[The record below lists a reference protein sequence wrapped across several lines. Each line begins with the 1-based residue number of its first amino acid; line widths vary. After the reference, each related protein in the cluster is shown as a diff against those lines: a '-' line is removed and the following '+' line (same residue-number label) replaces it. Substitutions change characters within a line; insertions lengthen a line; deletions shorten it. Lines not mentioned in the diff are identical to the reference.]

1 MDKLKL
7 LLALSLLLLAP
18 AAPVPVHAQ
27 QAQAIGRCTEDTTML
42 VGGFAVTRCY
52 SGKSVGGIG
61 TTLDAAVANANA
73 MSGLLAQGVKCVYSA
88 YDAGPGAYLVKFGCS
103 KEGIN
108 LGRSSTIGG
117 LGTTLT
123 DAGNNVLGF
132 AQLYG
137 ASNGYRCNVDTPQ
150 VVLGGYISKFG
161 CGYPDDGA
169 PRASTINGIGST
181 ATDAG
186 ANNLDFAEL
195 AATGLKCGT
204 GSNQIS
210 LPGPYKVMYSC
221 SGHSLVAYGMTLT
234 SAGWDALLQAQGL

>member
-1 MDKLKL
+1 MEKLKL
-7 LLALSLLLLAP
+7 LFALSLLLLIP
-18 AAPVPVHAQ
+18 ATPVPAQAQ
-27 QAQAIGRCTEDTTML
+27 QAQAIGRCTSDTTML

-52 SGKSVGGIG
+52 DGKSVGGIG
-61 TTLDAAVANANA
+61 TTLDAALANANA
-73 MSGLLAQGVKCVYSA
+73 MSGLLSQGVRCVYAS
-88 YDAGPGAYLVKFGCS
+88 YDAGPGAYLVSFGCS
-103 KEGIN
+103 KEGVN

-150 VVLGGYISKFG
+150 IVMGGYIAKFG
-161 CGYPDDGA
+161 CGYANDGS
-169 PRASTINGIGST
+169 PRASSINGIGST

-186 ANNLDFAEL
+186 VNNLDFAEL
-195 AATGLKCGT
+195 AATGLKCAT
-204 GSNQIS
+204 GLSQIS
-210 LPGPYKVMYSC
+210 LPGPYKVIYSC
-221 SGHSLVAYGMTLT
+221 SGRNLTAYGMTLT